1 MDDHRR
7 TRHPLRRVLDAIYDA
22 SGLLAG
28 LFVLS
33 IFLVMLGTS
42 LMRLIGL
49 RTGGFEEI
57 IAWLTAAA
65 AFTGLASTFKHGDF
79 VRVEL
84 LLVRLPARARRVVEL
99 LALAIGTVFL
109 GYTAWSTCAY
119 VLDSYRFGDMA
130 GGLIA
135 IPIWIPQMSFIVGTL
150 LLFVALLD
158 EFLRVAL
165 GSRPT
170 YVVAVEERHARG
182 DFTEDV

>member
-1 MDDHRR
+1 MADLPTKPVVRR
-7 TRHPLRRVLDAIYDA
+7 ILDAIYDV
-22 SGLLAG
+22 SGVLAG

-42 LMRLIGL
+42 VMRLVGL

-84 LLVRLPARARRVVEL
+84 LLARLPAGYRRGFEL
-99 LALAIGTVFL
+99 LSLGIATVFL
-109 GYTAWSTCAY
+109 GYMAWSTFAY

-135 IPIWIPQMSFIVGTL
+135 IPIWIPQTSFIVGTI
-150 LLFVALLD
+150 LLFVAMLD
-158 EFLRVAL
+158 EFIRVAR

-170 YVVAVEERHARG
+170 YVVAVEQRHARG

>member
-1 MDDHRR
+1 VSSG
-7 TRHPLRRVLDAIYDA
+7 LRRALDRIYDA
-22 SGLLAG
+22 SGVLAG
-28 LFVLS
+28 VFVLS

-42 LMRLIGL
+42 LMRLVGL

-65 AFTGLASTFKHGDF
+65 AFTGLAHTFKRGDF

-84 LLVRLPARARRVVEL
+84 LLTRLPERLRRGAEL
-99 LALAIGTVFL
+99 LALGIATVFL
-109 GYTAWSTCAY
+109 GYMAWSTCAY

-135 IPIWIPQMSFIVGTL
+135 IPIWIPQLSFIVGSV
-150 LLFVALLD
+150 LLFTAMLD
-158 EFLRVAL
+158 EFVCVLR
-165 GSRPT
+165 GSRPS
-170 YVVAVEERHARG
+170 YVVAVEQRHSRG

>member
-1 MDDHRR
+1 MADARPVLSLRR
-7 TRHPLRRVLDAIYDA
+7 TLDRIYDL
-22 SGLLAG
+22 SGILAG

-42 LMRLIGL
+42 AMRYLGL

-65 AFTGLASTFKHGDF
+65 AFTGLAHTFKHGDF

-84 LLVRLPARARRVVEL
+84 VLTRLAPGIRRGVEL
-99 LALAIGTVFL
+99 FALGSGALFL
-109 GYTAWSTCAY
+109 GYTAWSTWAY

-130 GGLIA
+130 GGQIA
-135 IPIWIPQMSFIVGTL
+135 IPIWIPQISFVVGTI
-150 LLFVALLD
+150 LLFIAMLD
-158 EFLRVAL
+158 EFVRVAR
-165 GSRPT
+165 GNRPS
-170 YVVAVEERHARG
+170 YVVAVEQRHARG

>member
-1 MDDHRR
+1 MKSGV
-7 TRHPLRRVLDAIYDA
+7 RRVLDGIYDA
-22 SGLLAG
+22 SGVLAG

-42 LMRLIGL
+42 VMRLVGL

-84 LLVRLPARARRVVEL
+84 LLTRLPVPLRRAGEL
-99 LALAIGTVFL
+99 LALGIGTVFL
-109 GYTAWSTCAY
+109 GYMAWSTCAY

-135 IPIWIPQMSFIVGTL
+135 IPIWIPQLSFIVGTI
-150 LLFVALLD
+150 LLFTAMLD
-158 EFLRVAL
+158 EFIRVL
-165 GSRPT
+165 CGSRPS
-170 YVVAVEERHARG
+170 YVVAVEQRHARG

>member
-1 MDDHRR
+1 MADVRNKHV
-7 TRHPLRRVLDAIYDA
+7 LRRILDAIYDV
-22 SGLLAG
+22 SGVVAG
-28 LFVLS
+28 LCVLA

-42 LMRLIGL
+42 VMRLVGL

-65 AFTGLASTFKHGDF
+65 AFSGLASTFKHGDF

-84 LLVRLPARARRVVEL
+84 LLARLPVGARRMFEIISL
-99 LALAIGTVFL
+99 GIATLFL
-109 GYTAWSTCAY
+109 GYTAWSTTAY
-119 VLDSYRFGDMA
+119 VHDSFRFGDMA

-135 IPIWIPQMSFIVGTL
+135 IPIWIPQMSFVVGTI
-150 LLFVALLD
+150 LLFVAFLD
-158 EFLRVAL
+158 EYIRVAR

-170 YVVAVEERHARG
+170 YVLAVEERHARG

>member
-1 MDDHRR
+1 MRR
-7 TRHPLRRVLDAIYDA
+7 ILDSIYDV
-22 SGLLAG
+22 SGVLAG

-42 LMRLIGL
+42 VMRLVGL

-84 LLVRLPARARRVVEL
+84 LVTRLPAGLRRALEL
-99 LALAIGTVFL
+99 LALGIATLFL
-109 GYTAWSTCAY
+109 GYMAWSTCAY
-119 VLDSYRFGDMA
+119 VHDSYRFGDMA

-135 IPIWIPQMSFIVGTL
+135 IPIWIPQMSFVVGTI

-158 EFLRVAL
+158 EFIRVAR

-170 YVVAVEERHARG
+170 YVVAVEQRHARG

>member
-1 MDDHRR
+1 
-7 TRHPLRRVLDAIYDA
+7 
-22 SGLLAG
+22 
-28 LFVLS
+28 VLS
-33 IFLVMLGTS
+33 IFVVMLGTS
-42 LMRLIGL
+42 IMRVVGL

-84 LLVRLPARARRVVEL
+84 LITRLPRGSRRAAEL
-99 LALAIGTVFL
+99 TALGIGTAFL
-109 GYTAWSTCAY
+109 GYMAWSTSAY

-130 GGLIA
+130 NGLIA
-135 IPIWIPQMSFIVGTL
+135 IPIWIPQLSFIVGTV
-150 LLFVALLD
+150 LLFVAMVD
-158 EFLRVAL
+158 ELVRVAL

>member
-1 MDDHRR
+1 MTVLKGGGLRF
-7 TRHPLRRVLDAIYDA
+7 RHLLERAYAA
-22 SGLLAG
+22 SGAFSALCVLA
-28 LFVLS
+28 

-42 LMRLIGL
+42 AMRVIGL
-49 RTGGFEEI
+49 PTGGFEEI

-65 AFTGLASTFKHGDF
+65 AFTGLAHTFKHGDF

-84 LLVRLPARARRVVEL
+84 VLTRLSPRARRIAESF
-99 LALAIGTVFL
+99 ALAIATIFV
-109 GYTAWSTCAY
+109 GYTTWSACAY

-135 IPIWIPQMSFIVGTL
+135 IPIWIPQASFIAGSV

-158 EFLRVAL
+158 EFVIVAR

-170 YVVAVEERHARG
+170 YVVAVEQRHARG

>member
-1 MDDHRR
+1 MKSG
-7 TRHPLRRVLDAIYDA
+7 LRRALDGIYVA
-22 SGLLAG
+22 SGVLAG

-42 LMRLIGL
+42 VMRLVGL

-65 AFTGLASTFKHGDF
+65 AFTGLASTFKSGDF

-84 LLVRLPARARRVVEL
+84 ILTRLPPPLRRAGEL
-99 LALAIGTVFL
+99 LALGIGTVFL
-109 GYTAWSTCAY
+109 GYMAWSTCAY

-135 IPIWIPQMSFIVGTL
+135 IPIWIPQLSFVVGTI
-150 LLFVALLD
+150 LLFTAMLD
-158 EFLRVAL
+158 EFVRVL
-165 GSRPT
+165 CGSRPS
-170 YVVAVEERHARG
+170 YVVAVEQRHARG